1 MILYE
6 KVPLLPLGA
15 FDNPRCHR
23 RGPLDDSHAVLRQI
37 IGREFAGVGEKP
49 PPSTIY
55 DWLVHDVRSA
65 HERAWCSEVLIA
77 ASADPWFSLRALVGE
92 DAVSIYDLARV
103 CSEDSCR
110 HAPLTRWLNKYADQP
125 ASEVAKLKPPAWA
138 IAGLTLTTHGY
149 WARAGGS
156 ATRSTG

>member
-6 KVPLLPLGA
+6 KAPLLPLRS

-23 RGPLDDSHAVLRQI
+23 RGPLDDNHMVLRRI
-37 IGREFAGVGEKP
+37 IGREFAGAGER
-49 PPSTIY
+49 PSPCEIH
-55 DWLVHDVRSA
+55 DWLVSDARSS

-103 CSEDSCR
+103 CAEDACH
-110 HAPLTRWLNKYADQP
+110 HAPLTRWLNQYADQP
-125 ASEVAKLKPPAWA
+125 AAEVAKLKPPEWA
-138 IAGLTLTTHGY
+138 IAGLTLTRHGY
-149 WARAGGS
+149 WARAEES
-156 ATRSTG
+156 IERR